1 MIVQC
6 TRCTMERH
14 DVFDLR
20 GQINVR
26 TYKQPD
32 GYGICKGVEPVDRPA
47 RSDFRVEWLRRARQR
62 AA

>member
-20 GQINVR
+20 WQINVR

-47 RSDFRVEWLRRARQR
+47 RSDFRVE
-62 AA
+62 